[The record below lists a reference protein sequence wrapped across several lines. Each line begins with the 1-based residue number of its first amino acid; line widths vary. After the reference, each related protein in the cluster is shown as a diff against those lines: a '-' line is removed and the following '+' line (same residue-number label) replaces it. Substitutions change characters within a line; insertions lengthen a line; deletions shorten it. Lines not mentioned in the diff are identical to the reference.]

1 MTNIFT
7 LFFSLLFE
15 AIPFLLLGIIVS
27 SLLLVF
33 ASNRLISARLPN
45 HPLLG
50 AIVGSCLGLI
60 LPVCEYGNIPVA
72 RRMLLQ
78 KVPTPIV
85 IGFLIGAPTINP
97 LTIWVT
103 WIAFS
108 DRLEI
113 VILRVVLVLIVAAIV
128 GWVFHAQPDPD
139 SLLRRWLKLPQHQ
152 PNVASSTAIWQ
163 QQRRDLLHSGTFL
176 VSPHQ
181 THQPNVAIS
190 TTKYTLFGRLSLVLD
205 NIVLE
210 LRQLGI
216 FLVCGCAIAAI
227 LQVIIP
233 RAQLLNLGVGSIS
246 AVVVMMLLGMLVSTS
261 SILDAFFIRAFTS
274 SFSSGALLAYLVF
287 GAIADWKSISLI
299 FSIFRPRVA
308 LYLLLLVAQLTFLLT
323 SFINLKISY

>member
-1 MTNIFT
+1 MTNVFT
-7 LFFSLLFE
+7 LFLSLLFE

-27 SLLLVF
+27 SFLLVF
-33 ASNRLISARLPN
+33 ASDRVISARLPN
-45 HPLLG
+45 HPLWG
-50 AIVGSCLGLI
+50 AIFGSCLGLI

-78 KVPTPIV
+78 QVPTPIV
-85 IGFLIGAPTINP
+85 IGFLLGAPTINP
-97 LTIWVT
+97 ITIWVT

-113 VILRVVLVLIVAAIV
+113 VVLRVVLVLIIAAIA
-128 GWVFHAQPDPD
+128 GWVFHAQPDRE
-139 SLLRRWLKLPQHQ
+139 SLLQRWLMLPHPRQ
-152 PNVASSTAIWQ
+152 NLSSSQAIWQ

-176 VSPHQ
+176 LSPHQ
-181 THQPNVAIS
+181 THQPNLVIS
-190 TTKYTLFGRLSLVLD
+190 TTKYTLLGRLSLVLD

-233 RAQLLNLGVGSIS
+233 RYQLLNLGVGSIS
-246 AVVVMMLLGMLVSTS
+246 AVLVMMLLGMLISTS
-261 SILDAFFIRAFTS
+261 STLDAFFIRAFAA
-274 SFSSGALLAYLVF
+274 SFSSGALLAYLIF
-287 GAIADWKSISLI
+287 GAIADFKSLSLI
-299 FSIFRPRVA
+299 FAVFRPRAA
-308 LYLLLLVAQLTFLLT
+308 LYLLLLAAQLTFLLT